1 MHALLPLL
9 LLPSLAAAGPAVG
22 RSGTSIPITR
32 RGRAGQDHTK
42 FLRAQ
47 ADALIA
53 KYGAASARD
62 TKRANTG
69 TEPLTNQ
76 NGDVTYY
83 GTVAVGTPC
92 MFSIPYLVEVPSIAH
107 LTTSDSPKL

>member
-1 MHALLPLL
+1 MHALLSLL
-9 LLPSLAAAGPAVG
+9 LLPSLAVVGPATG
-22 RSGTSIPITR
+22 RSGTSIPLTR

-53 KYGAASARD
+53 KYGAASTRD
-62 TKRANTG
+62 SKRSNTG
-69 TEPLTNQ
+69 TESLTNQ

-92 MFSIPYLVEVPSIAH
+92 MC
-107 LTTSDSPKL
+107 